1 MTMVVMTHEMGFARE
16 VGDRVLFM
24 DGGKLMEEVPLDEFF
39 SPLAPASA
47 PSSRRAVPADDYC
60 RGGRCPQTIAAA
72 LGRDAFESRSDSK
85 AVLVRSSS
93 LYSIYR
99 KSSRMATRFAMFFRF
114 ENAAGGA
121 RRRLLPRLVGTILN
135 REAIQKLCFFVLRMQ
150 KRSHFVARSLL
161 CIPVN
166 IEQSATYAPT

>member
-1 MTMVVMTHEMGFARE
+1 MVVMTHEMGFARE

-85 AVLVRSSS
+85 AVLVRGSS
-93 LYSIYR
+93 LYPIYR
-99 KSSRMATRFAMFFRF
+99 KSSRMATRFAMFLRF

>member
-1 MTMVVMTHEMGFARE
+1 MRAKSVIAYFSWMVASSWKKRPSTKF
-16 VGDRVLFM
+16 
-24 DGGKLMEEVPLDEFF
+24 
-39 SPLAPASA
+39 SA
-47 PSSRRAVPADDYC
+47 PSPPPPLLPL
-60 RGGRCPQTIAAA
+60 GGRCPQTIAAA
-72 LGRDAFESRSDSK
+72 PGRDAFESGSDSK
-85 AVLVRSSS
+85 SVLVRGSS
-93 LYSIYR
+93 LYPIYR
-99 KSSRMATRFAMFFRF
+99 KSSRMATRFAMFLRF

-121 RRRLLPRLVGTILN
+121 RRRLLPRVVGTVLN

>member
-1 MTMVVMTHEMGFARE
+1 MRAKSVIAYFSWMVASSWKKRPSTNFSA
-16 VGDRVLFM
+16 LSP
-24 DGGKLMEEVPLDEFF
+24 PLL
-39 SPLAPASA
+39 PL
-47 PSSRRAVPADDYC
+47 
-60 RGGRCPQTIAAA
+60 GGRCPQTIAAA
-72 LGRDAFESRSDSK
+72 LGRDAFESGSDSK
-85 AVLVRSSS
+85 SVLVRGSS
-93 LYSIYR
+93 LYPIYR

-121 RRRLLPRLVGTILN
+121 CRRLQPRLVGTLLK
-135 REAIQKLCFFVLRMQ
+135 REAIQNLCFFVLRMQ

>member
-24 DGGKLMEEVPLDEFF
+24 DGGKLMEEAPLDEFF
-39 SPLAPASA
+39 SPSPPLLPL
-47 PSSRRAVPADDYC
+47 
-60 RGGRCPQTIAAA
+60 GGRCPQTIAAA
-72 LGRDAFESRSDSK
+72 LGRDAFESGSDSK
-85 AVLVRSSS
+85 AVLVRGSS
-93 LYSIYR
+93 LYPIYR
-99 KSSRMATRFAMFFRF
+99 KSSRMATRFAMFLRF

-121 RRRLLPRLVGTILN
+121 RRRLLPRLVGTLLN
-135 REAIQKLCFFVLRMQ
+135 REAIQNLCFFVLRMQ

-166 IEQSATYAPT
+166 IETSATYAPT